1 MAKDKEEKP
10 SEEDSDGLD
19 IKFEEPSESA
29 RGIERS
35 SQVELSQENLE
46 EALREKEQFRS
57 MAQRAQADLVNYRNR
72 AAQELE
78 EARRTARF
86 GVLT

>member
-19 IKFEEPSESA
+19 IKFEEPTESA

-57 MAQRAQADLVNYRNR
+57 CLLYTSDAAD
-72 AAQELE
+72 E
-78 EARRTARF
+78 
-86 GVLT
+86 

>member
-10 SEEDSDGLD
+10 REEDSDD
-19 IKFEEPSESA
+19 FDNKFEDSSESD
-29 RGIERS
+29 RGIEES

-46 EALREKEQFRS
+46 EALREKEQFRT

-72 AAQELE
+72 ATQELE
-78 EARRTARF
+78 EAR
-86 GVLT
+86 